1 MSSYKHDRS
10 AVKCCI
16 AVLCVLAMAATAFV
30 PLFDSASSDAF
41 ADGEVGCTVDI
52 LDGVTNAELAG
63 LLGGS
68 KEALIESMLT
78 GSMALPGASAI
89 MLDLSP
95 ATASEV
101 SSTYLSYALAFGEKI
116 SNTDVN
122 TFESGRVA
130 IDGASAKFTFTGTSD
145 MFVDSP
151 ADMYPSQK
159 DVYDAVVGYFG
170 DSQFKNG
177 DVVVVTGNVH
187 VSFATKA
194 SNHYERTQ
202 GSMCVVTKETAD
214 GAMDLS
220 YSLKYSFTRADVTKE
235 ITMSSHISGYGP
247 IVYDYSYPKEFSLL
261 TAADFAR
268 VTVTNNLRMTAES
281 LTYTVGEKTYAI
293 DIEDEDMPTVYD
305 KAIDIRNSV
314 TDPDFTV
321 TPLPMAYKQFKNT
334 DHIKVSTSYSDAK
347 HLCNKI
353 YNEAA
358 DDFNLLYTAIFVGA
372 AAAVLAGAAYY
383 VFVMKKKGAKPAE
396 DTESERPSDAL
407 IEFENESAEEP
418 AESGFAAESEKENQ

>member
-16 AVLCVLAMAATAFV
+16 AVLCVLAMAATTFV

-41 ADGEVGCTVDI
+41 ADGEVGYTVEI
-52 LDGVTNAELAG
+52 LDGVTDAEFAG
-63 LLGGS
+63 LPGGS
-68 KEALIESMLT
+68 KEARIESMLT
-78 GSMALPGASAI
+78 DSMALPGASAI

-101 SSTYLSYALAFGEKI
+101 SSTYFSYALAFGEKV
-116 SNTDVN
+116 SNTDVSE
-122 TFESGRVA
+122 FESGRVA

-151 ADMYPSQK
+151 AYMNPSQK

-194 SNHYERTQ
+194 SDHYERTQ
-202 GSMCVVTKETAD
+202 GSMCVVTKKTAD
-214 GAMDLS
+214 NAMDLS

-247 IVYDYSYPKEFSLL
+247 IVYDYSYLKEFSLL

-281 LTYTVGEKTYAI
+281 LAYTVGEKTYAI

-321 TPLPMAYKQFKNT
+321 TPVPMAYKQFKNT
-334 DHIKVSTSYSDAK
+334 DHIKVSTSYSDAE
-347 HLCNKI
+347 HMYNRI

-358 DDFNLLYTAIFVGA
+358 DDFNLLYTALIAVLVIG
-372 AAAVLAGAAYY
+372 VLAGFAYY
-383 VFVMKKKGAKPAE
+383 MLIVKKKGAKPAAE
-396 DTESERPSDAL
+396 AAPAAEP
-407 IEFENESAEEP
+407 ENEPLVEYESPENPEE
-418 AESGFAAESEKENQ
+418 EDQ